1 METPNPTDMAR
12 ANFER
17 VVGEVLMF
25 LSGMPGYSDMFMKDI
40 SRIITPIALKQF
52 ELARMKEGII
62 VGFKS
67 WAVVTDELAKEL
79 EENPSRAN
87 NLKRE
92 DWNCGA
98 QKVIVDEMGV

>member
-1 METPNPTDMAR
+1 
-12 ANFER
+12 
-17 VVGEVLMF
+17 MF

-67 WAVVTDELAKEL
+67 WAMVTDELAKEL

-92 DWNCGA
+92 DWNCG
-98 QKVIVDEMGV
+98 KNKIDIVDFGK